1 MGKRLQYFFLALTV
15 LAAGMVSC
23 TREVVSDHAVKGHEL
38 TFTAI
43 HADSK
48 DTKTALQDNGTSI
61 WWTPGEQI
69 NIFYGTTFGG
79 KFTSSNSEPQA
90 TTTFSGTLTVVTGSI
105 ESGAASAYW
114 AVYPYNEANTCDGE
128 SVTLTVPSVQAG
140 VAGTFAD
147 KFFPTVA
154 TSTTLDLAFYNVC
167 GGACIKVSQ
176 TGITEIIIKSADGT
190 PVAGKVNVGFGGDGK
205 PLVKS
210 VIQGEDQVRL
220 LAPDGGFVP
229 GEVYY
234 AALLPGAHSQGL
246 LIGYSKADYYG
257 ATKVIDKSIT
267 VHRSVFGRLFELDN
281 GLTFTM
287 GGGSAAAVD
296 LGLSVKW
303 AACNLGATKPEEY
316 GDYVA
321 WGETEPK
328 DVYWWSTYKWNSS
341 NPYLFTKYCTES
353 TYWDSSDPLD
363 NKTVLD
369 PEDDAARAK
378 WGGSWRMPTSAEW
391 TELMDNCTWTWTD
404 NYNGTGIRGR
414 VITASNGN
422 SIFLP
427 AAGYRD
433 NTNFIDVGSFGYYWS
448 SSLYDTPIAAL
459 HTQISSDS
467 YRSDTGGSRFYGESI
482 RPVYDNSIPVTSIT
496 LDRNSLELEVGGSAQ
511 LTATILPL
519 NATKPSVDWVSEN
532 TSIVSVNQ
540 AGKVSARAKGS
551 TTITAY
557 SSNGLSASCSVVVN
571 DPPVVNNPLTEIGK
585 AFEAVDLGLSV
596 KWASFNLGA
605 TKPEQYGDYFAWGET
620 EPKSDYSWTTY
631 KWCNG
636 DRTKLT
642 KYCLDSSYWD
652 SSEPRDNKT
661 ELDPEDDAAR
671 VVLGGSWRMPSDAE
685 WTELWENCTW
695 TYTENYNGTGIK
707 GRVVAASN
715 GNSIFLPAAGQMIAT
730 GPFEVSSGG
739 YYWSSSLA
747 AEEPYYAWNVAFYSN
762 SVSRGYFCYRY
773 YGQSVRPVTE

>member
-1 MGKRLQYFFLALTV
+1 MEKRLQYFFLALTV

-79 KFTSSNSEPQA
+79 KFTSNNSEPQA

-128 SVTLTVPSVQAG
+128 SVTLAVPSVQAG

-210 VIQGEDQVRL
+210 AIQGEDQVRL

-234 AALLPGAHSQGL
+234 AALLPGTHSQGL
-246 LIGYSKADYYG
+246 LIGYSKADYSG

-303 AACNLGATKPEEY
+303 AACNLGATKPEEIGNYYSWGETVPSMSRSYKWWTGKGFSKYCAANESNLWDGVGAPDGKTILDSEDDAAHVNLGSLWRMPSYKEMKELVDNCTHVWTTVNGVSGVRFTSKVSGFENQSIFLPAAGFYEGGCLENFGEEGGYLTSDLALTQYLCCLDFWDDGRVKIIFDGIRGLALSVRPVY
-316 GDYVA
+316 GKFIPVESITLDKSSLELGVGYSAQLTATISPSNAISPYVVWVSEDTSIVHVDTLGNLYAQAVGSTTIKAYSTNGLSASCTVTVKVNLDKPDSVEAVDLGLPSGLKWASCNVGASTPEEYGGFFA
-321 WGETEPK
+321 WGETELK
-328 DVYWWSTYKWNSS
+328 SKYTWGTYKWGNS
-341 NPYLFTKYCTES
+341 YDKLTKYCTQS
-353 TYWDSSDPLD
+353 SYWDNPDPMD
-363 NKTVLD
+363 KKTVLD
-369 PEDDAARAK
+369 PEDDAAHVN
-378 WGGSWRMPTSAEW
+378 WGDSWRMPTDAEW
-391 TELMDNCTWTWTD
+391 TELRCNCSWDWTTQ
-404 NYNGTGIRGR
+404 NGVKGRLVTGP
-414 VITASNGN
+414 NGN

-427 AAGYRD
+427 ATGGRG
-433 NTNFIDVGSFGYYWS
+433 GSFWS
-448 SSLYDTPIAAL
+448 SSLDMDIPSNACLVAFN
-459 HTQISSDS
+459 SSE
-467 YRSDTGGSRFYGESI
+467 Y
-482 RPVYDNSIPVTSIT
+482 
-496 LDRNSLELEVGGSAQ
+496 
-511 LTATILPL
+511 
-519 NATKPSVDWVSEN
+519 SVPTDFRGVSERC
-532 TSIVSVNQ
+532 
-540 AGKVSARAKGS
+540 AG
-551 TTITAY
+551 
-557 SSNGLSASCSVVVN
+557 C
-571 DPPVVNNPLTEIGK
+571 
-585 AFEAVDLGLSV
+585 
-596 KWASFNLGA
+596 
-605 TKPEQYGDYFAWGET
+605 
-620 EPKSDYSWTTY
+620 
-631 KWCNG
+631 
-636 DRTKLT
+636 
-642 KYCLDSSYWD
+642 
-652 SSEPRDNKT
+652 
-661 ELDPEDDAAR
+661 
-671 VVLGGSWRMPSDAE
+671 
-685 WTELWENCTW
+685 
-695 TYTENYNGTGIK
+695 
-707 GRVVAASN
+707 
-715 GNSIFLPAAGQMIAT
+715 
-730 GPFEVSSGG
+730 
-739 YYWSSSLA
+739 
-747 AEEPYYAWNVAFYSN
+747 
-762 SVSRGYFCYRY
+762 
-773 YGQSVRPVTE
+773 SVRPVTE